1 MENMSTVEFNDL
13 VYTAS
18 KSLKIPALKFTHNN
32 NDANDLIQ
40 DTILKA
46 LKNKSRFKTGTNI
59 KAWLYIIMKNTFISN
74 YHKIDKRNTLVDPID
89 EGYNFNT
96 SSTISYNEGASNISS
111 REINKAINTLDKTFR
126 IPFMMHYEG
135 FKYNEIA
142 EHLNIPMGTVKNRI
156 HVARKYLMDSLKE
169 YK

>member
-1 MENMSTVEFNDL
+1 MSCIDFDSL
-13 VYTAS
+13 VYSAS
-18 KSLKIPALKFTHNN
+18 KSLKVPALKFTHNH

-46 LKNKSRFKTGTNI
+46 LRNKSKFKTGTNI

-89 EGYNFNT
+89 EAYNFNV
-96 SSTISYNEGASNISS
+96 SSTISHNAGASNISS
-111 REINKAINTLDKTFR
+111 KEIFKAINDLEKTFR
-126 IPFMMHYEG
+126 VPFMMHYEG

-142 EHLNIPMGTVKNRI
+142 DHLNIPMGTVKNRI
-156 HVARKYLMDSLKE
+156 HVARKYLMEALKE

>member
-1 MENMSTVEFNDL
+1 MTTIEFNDL
-13 VYTAS
+13 VYSAS
-18 KSLKIPALKFTHNN
+18 KSLKIPALKFTHNH

-46 LKNKSRFKTGTNI
+46 LRNRTKFKTGTNI

-74 YHKIDKRNTLVDPID
+74 YHKVDKRNTLVDPID
-89 EGYNFNT
+89 EGYCFNV
-96 SSTISYNEGASNISS
+96 SSTISQNLGASNIASQ
-111 REINKAINTLDKTFR
+111 EINRAINNLDKTFR
-126 IPFMMHYEG
+126 VPFMMHYEG

-156 HVARKYLMDSLKE
+156 HVARKNLMESLVE
-169 YK
+169 YQY

>member
-1 MENMSTVEFNDL
+1 MTAVEFNEL
-13 VYTAS
+13 VYSAS

-46 LKNKSRFKTGTNI
+46 LRNRTKFKSGTNI

-89 EGYNFNT
+89 EGYNFNV
-96 SSTISYNEGASNISS
+96 SSTISFNEGASNINTK
-111 REINKAINTLDKTFR
+111 EIFKSISNLDKTFR
-126 IPFMMHYEG
+126 VPFMMHYEG

-156 HVARKYLMDSLKE
+156 HVARKSLMQSLKE
-169 YK
+169 FK

>member
-1 MENMSTVEFNDL
+1 MENMSTTEFNNL

-18 KSLKIPALKFTHNN
+18 RSLKVPALKFTHNH

-46 LKNKSRFKTGTNI
+46 LKNKSKFKTGTNI

-89 EGYNFNT
+89 EGYNFNV
-96 SSTISYNEGASNISS
+96 SSTISQNAGASNISS
-111 REINKAINTLDKTFR
+111 KEILKAINTLDKTFR

-142 EHLNIPMGTVKNRI
+142 DHLNIPMGTVKNRI
-156 HVARKYLMDSLKE
+156 HVARKNLMESLKE

>member
-1 MENMSTVEFNDL
+1 MTAIEFNTL

-18 KSLKIPALKFTHNN
+18 KSLKIPALKFTHNH

-46 LKNKSRFKTGTNI
+46 LRNKSKFKTGTNI

-89 EGYNFNT
+89 EGYNFNV
-96 SSTISYNEGASNISS
+96 SSTISFNQGASNIASK
-111 REINKAINTLDKTFR
+111 EIYRAITSLDKTFR
-126 IPFMMHYEG
+126 VPFMMHYEG

-142 EHLNIPMGTVKNRI
+142 DHLNIPMGTVKNRI
-156 HVARKYLMDSLKE
+156 HVARKNLMEVLKE
-169 YK
+169 YKY

>member
-1 MENMSTVEFNDL
+1 MTPVEFNEL

-18 KSLKIPALKFTHNN
+18 KSLRIPALKFTHNA
-32 NDANDLIQ
+32 NDAEDLIQ

-46 LKNKSRFKTGTNI
+46 LKNRNKFKTGTNI

-89 EGYNFNT
+89 EGYNFNI
-96 SSTISYNEGASNISS
+96 SSTISFNDGAGNIASK
-111 REINKAINTLDKTFR
+111 EITKAIAKLDKTFR

-142 EHLNIPMGTVKNRI
+142 DYLNIPMGTVKNRI
-156 HVARKYLMDSLKE
+156 HVARKQLMACLKE
-169 YK
+169 YKY

>member
-1 MENMSTVEFNDL
+1 MTAVEFNDM
-13 VYTAS
+13 VYSAS

-46 LKNKSRFKTGTNI
+46 LRNRSKFKSGTNI

-89 EGYNFNT
+89 EGYNFNIT
-96 SSTISYNEGASNISS
+96 STISFNEGAANINTK
-111 REINKAINTLDKTFR
+111 EIFKAIKKLDKTFR
-126 IPFMMHYEG
+126 VPFMMHYEG

-156 HVARKYLMDSLKE
+156 HVARKTLMDCLREFK
-169 YK
+169 

>member
-1 MENMSTVEFNDL
+1 MTAIEFNDL
-13 VYTAS
+13 VYSAS
-18 KSLKIPALKFTHNN
+18 KSLKIPALKFTHNH

-46 LKNKSRFKTGTNI
+46 LRNRTKFKTGTNI

-89 EGYNFNT
+89 EGYCFNV
-96 SSTISYNEGASNISS
+96 SGTISQNLGASNIASK
-111 REINKAINTLDKTFR
+111 EINRAINKLEKTFR
-126 IPFMMHYEG
+126 VPFMMHYEG

-156 HVARKYLMDSLKE
+156 HVARKNLMESLVE
-169 YK
+169 YKY